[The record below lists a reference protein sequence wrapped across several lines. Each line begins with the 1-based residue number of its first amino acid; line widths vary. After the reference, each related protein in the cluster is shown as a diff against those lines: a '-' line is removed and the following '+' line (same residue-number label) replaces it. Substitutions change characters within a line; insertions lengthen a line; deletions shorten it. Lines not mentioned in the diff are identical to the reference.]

1 MDKINDRDREF
12 ALEFSRF
19 VNDGMCSAHRT
30 GAELANDHRY
40 LVNEKFKVVMGFIEQ
55 LAKDFKQGHYDPR
68 DEWACKWA
76 SEMIESLEEKE
87 LYYVSQD

>member
-1 MDKINDRDREF
+1 MTEMAGWVSPKY
-12 ALEFSRF
+12 A
-19 VNDGMCSAHRT
+19 
-30 GAELANDHRY
+30 
-40 LVNEKFKVVMGFIEQ
+40 VNEKFKVVMGFIEQ